1 MANDD
6 DIQRT
11 IAPTAAPEDEPVD
24 LALRPRGFAE
34 YVGQE
39 KVKANLLVFTEAA
52 KRRGEPLDHL
62 LFAGPPGLGKTSL
75 AHIVAEEMGVRL
87 HVTAGPALEKK
98 GDLAGVL
105 TSLEPG
111 DLLFIDEIHRLS
123 TSVEEYLY
131 PAMEDF
137 RLDVVIG
144 DGPHARS
151 MTLPLPRFTL
161 VGATTRSGLL
171 SSPLR
176 DRFGY
181 VARLDFYSPAEL
193 QLIVQRAA
201 VRLKTILDTEGAEEI
216 GRRARGTPRVAN
228 RLMRRLRDF
237 AEVLGDGRIT
247 HAIAIEGLQ
256 ALGVDDAGF
265 DDMDRRLLLMIID
278 RFDGGPVGLD
288 TLAASVGEE
297 SHTVE
302 DVYEPYLLKEA
313 FLKRTPRGRM
323 ATSRAYRQLGRTLPT
338 DHSRLL

>member
-1 MANDD
+1 MALEGDGP
-6 DIQRT
+6 I
-11 IAPTAAPEDEPVD
+11 D
-24 LALRPRGFAE
+24 LALRPRGFSE
-34 YVGQE
+34 YVGQTS
-39 KVKANLLVFTEAA
+39 VKANLQVFTEAA
-52 KRRGEPLDHL
+52 KRRGEPIDHL
-62 LFAGPPGLGKTSL
+62 LFSGPPGLGKTSL

-98 GDLAGVL
+98 GDLAGIL

-111 DLLFIDEIHRLS
+111 DLLFIDEIHRLN
-123 TSVEEYLY
+123 TAVEEYLY

-181 VARLDFYSPAEL
+181 VARLDFYSPEELETIVGRAAERLGAEL
-193 QLIVQRAA
+193 EAA
-201 VRLKTILDTEGAEEI
+201 GAAEI
-216 GRRARGTPRVAN
+216 AKRARGTPRIAN
-228 RLMRRLRDF
+228 RLLRRLRDF

-247 HAIAIEGLQ
+247 RAIAGEGLR
-256 ALGVDDAGF
+256 ALGVDEAGF
-265 DDMDRRLLLMIID
+265 DEMDRRLMHTLVD

-288 TLAASVGEE
+288 TLAAAVGEE
-297 SHTVE
+297 AHTVE
-302 DVYEPYLLKEA
+302 DVYEPFLIKEGY
-313 FLKRTPRGRM
+313 LKRTPRGRM
-323 ATSRAYRQLGRTLPT
+323 ATGRAYAHLGRKPPPAQGP
-338 DHSRLL
+338 LL

>member
-1 MANDD
+1 MTQGEDGSRAVSG
-6 DIQRT
+6 
-11 IAPTAAPEDEPVD
+11 TALEGDGPID
-24 LALRPRGFAE
+24 LALRPRGFSE
-34 YVGQE
+34 YVGQTS
-39 KVKANLLVFTEAA
+39 VKANLQVFTEAA
-52 KRRGEPLDHL
+52 KRRGEPIDHL
-62 LFAGPPGLGKTSL
+62 LFSGPPGLGKTSL

-98 GDLAGVL
+98 GDLAGIL

-111 DLLFIDEIHRLS
+111 DLLFIDEIHRLN
-123 TSVEEYLY
+123 TAVEEYLY

-181 VARLDFYSPAEL
+181 VARLDFYSPEELETIVGRAAERLGAEL
-193 QLIVQRAA
+193 EAA
-201 VRLKTILDTEGAEEI
+201 GAAEI
-216 GRRARGTPRVAN
+216 AKRARGTPRIAN
-228 RLMRRLRDF
+228 RLLRRLRDF

-247 HAIAIEGLQ
+247 RAIAGEGLR
-256 ALGVDDAGF
+256 ALGVDEAGF
-265 DDMDRRLLLMIID
+265 DEMDRRLMHTLVD

-288 TLAASVGEE
+288 TLSAAVGEE
-297 SHTVE
+297 AHTVE
-302 DVYEPYLLKEA
+302 DVYEPFLIKEGY
-313 FLKRTPRGRM
+313 LKRTPRGRM
-323 ATSRAYRQLGRTLPT
+323 ATGRAYAHLGRKPPPAQGP
-338 DHSRLL
+338 LL

>member
-1 MANDD
+1 MDNDEAL
-6 DIQRT
+6 RRAVT
-11 IAPTAAPEDEPVD
+11 PTAAPEDEPVD
-24 LALRPRGFAE
+24 LALRPRGFEE
-34 YVGQE
+34 YVGQD
-39 KVKANLLVFTEAA
+39 KVKANLKVFTEAA
-52 KRRGEPLDHL
+52 KRREEPIDHL

-98 GDLAGVL
+98 GDLAGIL

-111 DLLFIDEIHRLS
+111 DLLFIDEIHRLN
-123 TSVEEYLY
+123 TAIEEYLY

-151 MTLPLPRFTL
+151 MTLPIPRFTL

-181 VARLDFYSPAEL
+181 VARLDFYTPEQLEVIVKRASQRLRTEL
-193 QLIVQRAA
+193 DQEAA
-201 VRLKTILDTEGAEEI
+201 KEI
-216 GRRARGTPRVAN
+216 GCRARGTPRVAN

-237 AEVLGDGRIT
+237 ADVLGDGRIT
-247 HAIAIEGLQ
+247 QAIAKEGLM
-256 ALGVDDAGF
+256 ALGVDEAGF
-265 DDMDRRLLLMIID
+265 DEMDRRLLGTIIR

-288 TLAASVGEE
+288 TLAASIGEE
-297 SHTVE
+297 SHTIE
-302 DVYEPYLLKEA
+302 DVYEPYLIKEG
-313 FLKRTPRGRM
+313 FLKRTPRGRV
-323 ATSRAYRQLGRTLPT
+323 ATTHAYVQLGLPVPT
-338 DHSRLL
+338 HQTRLV

>member
-1 MANDD
+1 MDKSR
-6 DIQRT
+6 DIHR
-11 IAPTAAPEDEPVD
+11 AVMGTAEPEDEPVD
-24 LALRPRGFAE
+24 LALRPRGFDE
-34 YVGQE
+34 YVGQT
-39 KVKANLLVFTEAA
+39 KVKANLQVFCQAA
-52 KRRGEPLDHL
+52 KQRSEPVDHL

-75 AHIVAEEMGVRL
+75 AYIVAEEMGVRI

-98 GDLAGVL
+98 GDLAGLL

-111 DLLFIDEIHRLS
+111 DLLFIDEIHRLN
-123 TSVEEYLY
+123 TAIEEYLY

-151 MTLPLPRFTL
+151 MTLPVPRFTL

-193 QLIVQRAA
+193 KVIVTRAA
-201 VRLKTILDTEGAEEI
+201 QRLRTDLDEAAAEEI
-216 GRRARGTPRVAN
+216 SQRARGTPRVAN

-247 HAIAIEGLQ
+247 KAIAMEGLQ
-256 ALGVDDAGF
+256 ALGVDEAGF
-265 DDMDRRLLLMIID
+265 DDMDRRLLATIID
-278 RFDGGPVGLD
+278 RFEGGPVGLD
-288 TLAASVGEE
+288 TLSASVGEE
-297 SHTVE
+297 SHTIE
-302 DVYEPYLLKEA
+302 DVYEPYLIKEGY
-313 FLKRTPRGRM
+313 LKRTPRGRV
-323 ATSRAYRQLGRTLPT
+323 ATARAYEHLDRPRPMGPM
-338 DHSRLL
+338 RLL

>member
-1 MANDD
+1 MTQGEDGSRAVSGMALEGDGP
-6 DIQRT
+6 I
-11 IAPTAAPEDEPVD
+11 D
-24 LALRPRGFAE
+24 LALRPRGFSE
-34 YVGQE
+34 YVGQTS
-39 KVKANLLVFTEAA
+39 VKANLQVFTEAA
-52 KRRGEPLDHL
+52 KRRGEPIDHL
-62 LFAGPPGLGKTSL
+62 LFSGPPGLGKTSL

-98 GDLAGVL
+98 GDLAGIL

-111 DLLFIDEIHRLS
+111 DLLFIDEIHRLN
-123 TSVEEYLY
+123 TAVEEYLY

-181 VARLDFYSPAEL
+181 VARLDFYSPEELETIVGRAAERLGAEL
-193 QLIVQRAA
+193 EAA
-201 VRLKTILDTEGAEEI
+201 GAAEI
-216 GRRARGTPRVAN
+216 AKRARGTPRIAN
-228 RLMRRLRDF
+228 RLLRRLRDF

-247 HAIAIEGLQ
+247 RAIAGEGLR
-256 ALGVDDAGF
+256 ALGVDEAGF
-265 DDMDRRLLLMIID
+265 DEMDRRLMHTLVD

-288 TLAASVGEE
+288 TLAAAVGEE
-297 SHTVE
+297 AHTVE
-302 DVYEPYLLKEA
+302 DVYEPFLIKEGY
-313 FLKRTPRGRM
+313 LKRTPRGRM
-323 ATSRAYRQLGRTLPT
+323 ATGRAYAHLGRKPPPAQGP
-338 DHSRLL
+338 LL